1 MLTLLCT
8 KFSLAVCPCFLISV
22 PMKTQLGLKCYTWN
36 DGHWISKFTPQK
48 RVRHSQLHAMLK
60 WGGGL
65 NNQNLNL
72 WHSEKLFVTLS
83 HVRMHIHIRVDLADP
98 ALSGSGDWEGSF
110 PAWTLRRPR
119 CGEAKCWMKQ
129 MVVTQKAKIATFLN
143 SHPVF
148 HSLICVSNKWK
159 WTRSTVNWRVGKV

>member
-1 MLTLLCT
+1 
-8 KFSLAVCPCFLISV
+8 
-22 PMKTQLGLKCYTWN
+22 
-36 DGHWISKFTPQK
+36 
-48 RVRHSQLHAMLK
+48 MLK

-83 HVRMHIHIRVDLADP
+83 HVCMHIRIRVDLADP

-119 CGEAKCWMKQ
+119 CGEVLNEANGGNSESK
-129 MVVTQKAKIATFLN
+129 N
-143 SHPVF
+143 SH
-148 HSLICVSNKWK
+148 VS
-159 WTRSTVNWRVGKV
+159 